1 MSDNIFVRFRNWLL
15 SPIVDELRHLNSAN
29 DYNGEVIIKKLDSI
43 LDSLCD
49 LPDIRKAVSSPNEV
63 KVSAKVDSKQLDL
76 IVGLLDYLIENDDRI
91 NKRKYKK
98 VKQMLN
104 YGLPKRD

>member
-1 MSDNIFVRFRNWLL
+1 MKSRLVHLRDWLL
-15 SPIVDELRHLNSAN
+15 APIVGELRHLNAAN

-49 LPDIRKAVSSPNEV
+49 LPDIKKAVSSPSDV
-63 KVSAKVDSKQLDL
+63 QFSAKVDSEQLD
-76 IVGLLDYLIENDDRI
+76 IIAGLLDYLIENDDRI

-98 VKQMLN
+98 VKQSLN
-104 YGLPKRD
+104 YGLPKRN